1 MMAREYLTLRNGG
14 RSELIVKKSR
24 FIATARPVESEDAAR
39 NFIDSI
45 RKEFWDAT
53 HNVYAFTV
61 GENDE
66 IVRSSDDGEPA
77 GTAGRPV
84 LEVILREQAKYCA
97 VVVTRYFG
105 GTLLGAGGLVR
116 AYSSAARDGLH
127 AAGIVRV
134 RLLRKVRF
142 VIDYAALG
150 RVQNYLAE
158 AGYDTGDVEYA
169 ERVAMTAMVPSA
181 ELDLFE
187 ARMMDLLAGDF
198 NPEMGE
204 ELMGLVDAEA
214 GANTETEEGP
224 DREGSIRDDE

>member
-1 MMAREYLTLRNGG
+1 MMAREYLALRDEG
-14 RSELIVKKSR
+14 RAELIVKKSR
-24 FIATARPVESEDAAR
+24 FIATARPVDSEDAAR
-39 NFIDSI
+39 DFIDSI

-66 IVRSSDDGEPA
+66 VVRSSDDGEPA

-84 LEVILREQAKYCA
+84 LEVIRREKIKYCA

-134 RLLRKVRF
+134 RLLQKVRF
-142 VIDYAALG
+142 VIDYVALG

-158 AGYDTGDVEYA
+158 AGYEMDDVEYA
-169 ERVAMTAMVPSA
+169 DRVAMTVMVPSS

-198 NPEMGE
+198 NPEVGE
-204 ELMGLVDAEA
+204 EVVGFADVKEGEGWGGED
-214 GANTETEEGP
+214 GTGEE
-224 DREGSIRDDE
+224 

>member
-1 MMAREYLTLRNGG
+1 MMAREYLALRDEG
-14 RSELIVKKSR
+14 RAELIVKKSR
-24 FIATARPVESEDAAR
+24 FIATARPVDSEDAAR
-39 NFIDSI
+39 DFIDSI

-66 IVRSSDDGEPA
+66 VVRSSDDGEPA

-84 LEVILREQAKYCA
+84 LEVIRREKIKYCA

-134 RLLRKVRF
+134 RLLQKVRF
-142 VIDYAALG
+142 VIDYVALG
-150 RVQNYLAE
+150 IVQNYLAE
-158 AGYDTGDVEYA
+158 AGYEMDDVEYA
-169 ERVAMTAMVPSA
+169 DRVAMTVMVPSS

-198 NPEMGE
+198 NPEVGE
-204 ELMGLVDAEA
+204 EVVGFADVKEGEGLGGED
-214 GANTETEEGP
+214 GTGEE
-224 DREGSIRDDE
+224 

>member
-1 MMAREYLTLRNGG
+1 MMAREYLTLRKEG
-14 RSELIVKKSR
+14 RAELIVKKSR

-39 NFIDSI
+39 SFIDSV

-66 IVRSSDDGEPA
+66 IVRSSDDGEPS

-84 LEVILREQAKYCA
+84 LEVMLREEVKYCA

-134 RLLRKVRF
+134 RLLRKVGF

-158 AGYDTGDVEYA
+158 ARYGIDDVKYA
-169 ERVAMTAMVPSA
+169 ERVAMTAMVPLA
-181 ELDLFE
+181 ELDLFR

-198 NPEMGE
+198 DPEMGDE
-204 ELMGLVDAEA
+204 VMGLVDAEA
-214 GANTETEEGP
+214 EAEEDG
-224 DREGSIRDDE
+224 EGEGE